1 MVKVSVIMPV
11 YNAEK
16 FLKDSVDSILNQ
28 TLTDLEFI
36 CADDG
41 SSDNSLN
48 ILNEYAKKDS
58 HVKVFSLD
66 HQGGGNARNYAL
78 TKVTGEYLYIMDAD
92 DILDLNAFQEFYSIS
107 KSNNLDFLIFKA
119 INYNVDED
127 NYYET
132 NYYSMPVLSNAMK
145 GKVFG
150 FKDLG
155 ELLFHISVTPWS
167 KFYNTQ
173 FIKKSGAK
181 FRENSKFHDN
191 QFFWDIIFQAERIY
205 FLDEFYYTRTRHS
218 ESLTASGDEHH
229 IDIIGV
235 VNDII
240 ALFIKHGQLD
250 KYKNRLFNMKI
261 LWIIQRYNQ
270 IQEKFMGLFY
280 KEMKKDFELNENA
293 SFADN
298 LWSKNKYIYDSIL
311 ISKDYKD
318 FNLLYEYYKILINN
332 KLTADEKIL
341 DTEIWFNSINETY
354 QAHFFERIKSDLKNY
369 KNNEISSENKL
380 FYNTII
386 NSDNFDEYMANHK
399 YQMKIKLDSI
409 IAQEEKLSQ
418 YIKENESENHELL
431 TKLEE
436 LNLFTNKIYKE
447 MALEL
452 SHISKNSD
460 SNYPYLKKFKSNM
473 KKQDFPI
480 SDLNNDFNKF
490 KSLNILKDALISDLN
505 NEIKNCH
512 NTIENK
518 NTLISDLNNEI
529 KNCHNTIE
537 DKNTSI
543 SDLNKQVKN
552 LQNKINEENKSINNL
567 EHENVKEDLSKLQA
581 ELKEYQITAS
591 KNEFML
597 LKLTSENKYLIKKN
611 AELNKVNLELT
622 KKNKKDSIFKR

>member
-28 TLTDLEFI
+28 TLSDLEFI

-48 ILNEYAKKDS
+48 ILNEYAKKDNR
-58 HVKVFSLD
+58 VKVFSLD

-107 KSNNLDFLIFKA
+107 KSKNLDFLIFKA

-132 NYYSMPVLSNAMK
+132 NYYSMPVLSDAMK

-167 KFYNTQ
+167 KFYNSE

-270 IQEKFMGLFY
+270 IQEKYMGLFY
-280 KEMKKDFELNENA
+280 KQMKKDFELNENNG
-293 SFADN
+293 FADN
-298 LWSKNKYIYDSIL
+298 LWSKNRYIYDSIL

-354 QAHFFERIKSDLKNY
+354 QAHIFEKIKKDLKKY
-369 KNNEISSENKL
+369 KNNKINSENNL
-380 FYNTII
+380 FYNII
-386 NSDNFDEYMANHK
+386 TNSKSFEEYRANNK

-409 IAQEEKLSQ
+409 IYQEGKLSQ
-418 YIKENESENHELL
+418 YIKENESENKELL
-431 TKLEE
+431 TRLEE
-436 LNLFTNKIYKE
+436 LNSFTNKIYKE
-447 MALEL
+447 MVLEL
-452 SHISKNSD
+452 SNMQNN
-460 SNYPYLKKFKSNM
+460 SNYNYHML
-473 KKQDFPI
+473 DEI
-480 SDLNNDFNKF
+480 ESDVDNDFNKF
-490 KSLNILKDALISDLN
+490 KSLNILKDGLISNLN
-505 NEIKNCH
+505 EEIKNSQ
-512 NTIENK
+512 NTIK
-518 NTLISDLNNEI
+518 
-529 KNCHNTIE
+529 
-537 DKNTSI
+537 DKNTMI
-543 SDLNKQVKN
+543 YNLNKQIN
-552 LQNKINEENKSINNL
+552 NYQTKINDKEKLIKDLTHKQNECPKNI
-567 EHENVKEDLSKLQA
+567 KEDVAQLQA
-581 ELKEYQITAS
+581 EVEKFKSTISE
-591 KNEFML
+591 NEMKL
-597 LKLTSENKYLIKKN
+597 TKLTSENKYLIKRN
-611 AELNKVNLELT
+611 ADLNKINSDLT
-622 KKNKKDSIFKR
+622 TKLNQKNKKRFRI